1 MDKKKFLITISTD
14 ADDFNESDFS
24 VKEAIN
30 SAIENES
37 QDNYESPLFDCR
49 FSVKEISDM
58 EQLEYKVNNTLKWLA
73 NKIACI
79 QVYHWDEEYK
89 KKSLNDA
96 WQKVQEQ
103 FKEDID
109 WNSLTESQCKAL
121 HFGRWQSE
129 EDIEEQISFLKS
141 ELENGH
147 LTKEEFDKKVANEKN
162 TIGLRLIPLYLY
174 PSLPIGIILTSIDV
188 KEIAFDGSNID
199 TDVRFG
205 CLAWGIKPKK

>member
-1 MDKKKFLITISTD
+1 MT
-14 ADDFNESDFS
+14 
-24 VKEAIN
+24 
-30 SAIENES
+30 
-37 QDNYESPLFDCR
+37 
-49 FSVKEISDM
+49 
-58 EQLEYKVNNTLKWLA
+58 LEEKVNNTLKWLA

-79 QVYHWDEEYK
+79 QVYHWDDEYK

-141 ELENGH
+141 ELEKGI
-147 LTKEEFDKKVANEKN
+147 LQKKNL
-162 TIGLRLIPLYLY
+162 IRRLQTRK
-174 PSLPIGIILTSIDV
+174 ILLDFV
-188 KEIAFDGSNID
+188 
-199 TDVRFG
+199 
-205 CLAWGIKPKK
+205 